1 MIVKYKSI
9 DKEIELLK
17 SKGLK
22 FKNEDLARE
31 IILKENYYF
40 LTKGYEEIFLNLK
53 NKNNDYQEETYF
65 EELYAI
71 YNFDRELKNLLL
83 DYINI
88 VETKLKS
95 FIAYE
100 YQEKYGEENLL
111 ESKNLNDDYKSVLKL
126 EILKKQM
133 DENIKK
139 ALRYDF
145 NLQESLKKNG
155 YLKPLIMIK
164 YFMFGNVIALFSIL
178 KPSDREKVAMHFMEN
193 DYKVERQLK
202 MLNSVRN
209 ICAHGDILFNFR
221 YRKDNLYSVI
231 VILKQMLDNKEFY
244 SMFIRV
250 ENLLVCIRD
259 EIDNLSYHNLLEMM
273 GFRDDY
279 KLLIREKKGEF
290 VMNYEPK
297 PIDTKDIVLGDDILN
312 LAEELAKNTHDIWA
326 TGRISEGWKYGTVR
340 DDKFKTTPCLVP
352 YEELPNSEKE
362 YDRNTAIETLKLI
375 QKLGFKIEKDDK

>member
-9 DKEIELLK
+9 DKEIEVLK

-145 NLQESLKKNG
+145 NLQESFKKNG

-164 YFMFGNVIALFSIL
+164 HFMFGNVIALFSIL

-279 KLLIREKKGEF
+279 KLLIRDKKGEF

>member
-111 ESKNLNDDYKSVLKL
+111 ESKNLNDDFKSVSKL

-279 KLLIREKKGEF
+279 KLLIRDKKGEF

>member
-9 DKEIELLK
+9 DKEIEVLK

-83 DYINI
+83 DYINL

-279 KLLIREKKGEF
+279 KLLIRDKKGEF

>member
-9 DKEIELLK
+9 DKEIEVLK

-65 EELYAI
+65 EELYAL

-83 DYINI
+83 DYINL

-111 ESKNLNDDYKSVLKL
+111 ESKNLNDDFKSVSKL

-279 KLLIREKKGEF
+279 KLLIRDKKGEF